1 MWHYIVGFFLE
12 EFFCLYD
19 VIFFKTL
26 MADYDHFLHSN
37 TLFNWLLCSIM
48 SAGSRKCM
56 FWTSHLRFS
65 TRKPPVNIG
74 HSRFSKTFSS
84 FDHLVFTQ
92 EIVWKPSVTS
102 PFYLSHVWKLL
113 VPLSPPFS
121 VTVYKSNV
129 KLQQRHLWPVFNINE
144 NAPTHPMLWLGTFWQ
159 LVQNLLFPSP
169 ADMIQQGNQL
179 KRVLECK
186 KWS

>member
-1 MWHYIVGFFLE
+1 
-12 EFFCLYD
+12 
-19 VIFFKTL
+19 
-26 MADYDHFLHSN
+26 MANNDHFLHSN

-48 SAGSRKCM
+48 SAGSRKCI

-129 KLQQRHLWPVFNINE
+129 KLQQRHLWPVFNINQ
-144 NAPTHPMLWLGTFWQ
+144 NCTHPPNVMIRYFLTTGPKLTFSESRRHDSTGQ
-159 LVQNLLFPSP
+159 PIEKSVGMRKVVIISHQSLKKKTLYRQKNPSRKNP
-169 ADMIQQGNQL
+169 TI
-179 KRVLECK
+179 
-186 KWS
+186 